1 MRMQIAVTV
10 VLAAFVAG
18 GWLALSRWE
27 GDAKQRDRGKRVKAT
42 IVMVEP
48 LATAKDQ
55 LSLRVVGTGE
65 ALRSASIY
73 PTVSGEV
80 TEILFRADQQVER
93 GAPLL
98 HLDDKH
104 EKLAVRLAEVALQE
118 AERQANRLKKLAP
131 TGSVPMARLETAV
144 TELESA
150 SVRLEQAQA
159 NLADR
164 TVRAPFEGVIGL
176 TKLDVGDRVTDE
188 TMVATLDDRSVILVE
203 FVVPEE
209 YAAKIALGDTIE
221 VRPWMDQ
228 DRVLEGRIAA
238 IDSRI
243 DQATRSL
250 TVQAQIPNPDESIKP
265 GTAFDVRLSFVG
277 KLFPVVEEVAVSWSG
292 DGAYLWRVVNGK
304 AEKVFVKLVRRDE
317 GKILVDGPLKV
328 GDLIVVEGVQ
338 GLRDGQSLDARPAR
352 GSGTGDAISK
362 IGKQESGTG
371 G

>member
-1 MRMQIAVTV
+1 MTMRMQIAVTV
-10 VLAAFVAG
+10 LFAAIVAG
-18 GWLALSRWE
+18 GWFALSGWE
-27 GDAKQRDRGKRVKAT
+27 GDAGQQERGKRAKAT
-42 IVMVEP
+42 IVMVET
-48 LATAKDQ
+48 LTKAKDQ

-65 ALRSASIY
+65 ALRSASIH

-80 TEILFRADQQVER
+80 IEILFTADQRVKR
-93 GAPLL
+93 GAPLV

-118 AERQANRLKKLAP
+118 AERQADRLKKLAP
-131 TGSVPMARLETAV
+131 TGSVPMARLETAL

-150 SVRLEQAQA
+150 TVRLEQAQA

-164 TVRAPFEGVIGL
+164 TVRAPFDGVIGL

-209 YAAKIALGDTIE
+209 YAGKIALGDAIE

-228 DRVLEGRIAA
+228 DRVLEGKIAA

-250 TVQAQIPNPDESIKP
+250 TVQAQIPNADESIRP
-265 GTAFDVRLSFVG
+265 GTAFDVRLAFVG
-277 KLFPVVEEVAVSWSG
+277 RLYPLVEEVAVSWSG
-292 DGAYLWRVVNGK
+292 DGAYLWRVT
-304 AEKVFVKLVRRDE
+304 
-317 GKILVDGPLKV
+317 DGRLKV

-338 GLRDGQSLDARPAR
+338 GLRDGQLLDARPAR
-352 GSGTGDAISK
+352 GSGGAVGDAISK
-362 IGKQESGTG
+362 AVEQESGKG